1 MIRDIDVSTLRDTVS
16 RLLVEC
22 NYNIPADVLQ
32 ALRDAAAREES
43 PLARRTLE
51 QLIRNYEIAATERVP
66 VGQDSGLAVVML
78 EVGQDV
84 HWVGGSLQEAIYDG
98 IREGTRS
105 GYLRWSVTGDPTRL
119 LKTAGGD
126 TPGVIHVDIVP
137 GADVRITVA
146 SKGFGAE
153 NMSALKMFVPAD
165 GVAAIKQFVHETVD
179 RAGANAC
186 PPIIVGVGVGG
197 TFEVAALLA
206 KKAVLRPVDVRH
218 PRADLCELE
227 GELLDQVNGLGI
239 GAQGLGGIVTAL
251 AVNVEVFP
259 THIAGL
265 PVAVSSRSTEAAER
279 PALAGR
285 ARVVQSD
292 RVVMSGTLIPTVEE
306 RLPSIQG
313 VRPFAAGSVP
323 AKPWGSVRRK
333 CHTILARVTDAFEAR
348 TFTFNTSI
356 AGIMELVNTLRE
368 AGIPEDPVAKAVTRE
383 ALETTVHMISPFAPH
398 IAEELWRSLGH
409 DGPTLFRVPWPE
421 VDAKALEVDSVEIAI
436 QVNGKV
442 RARSTVAK
450 GLSEEQVFALAGEL
464 DPIRSQTEGKQ
475 VVFKKWVPDKLLNIV
490 VR

>member
-22 NYNIPADVLQ
+22 NCNIPADVLQ
-32 ALRDAAAREES
+32 ALRNAAGREES

-66 VGQDSGLAVVML
+66 VCQDSGLAVVML

-126 TPGVIHVDIVP
+126 TPGVIHVDVVP
-137 GADVRITVA
+137 GADVRMTVA

-165 GVAAIKQFVHETVD
+165 GVAAIKQFVLETVD

-265 PVAVSSRSTEAAER
+265 PVAVNLGCHST
-279 PALAGR
+279 
-285 ARVVQSD
+285 
-292 RVVMSGTLIPTVEE
+292 
-306 RLPSIQG
+306 
-313 VRPFAAGSVP
+313 
-323 AKPWGSVRRK
+323 RR
-333 CHTILARVTDAFEAR
+333 I
-348 TFTFNTSI
+348 
-356 AGIMELVNTLRE
+356 
-368 AGIPEDPVAKAVTRE
+368 
-383 ALETTVHMISPFAPH
+383 
-398 IAEELWRSLGH
+398 
-409 DGPTLFRVPWPE
+409 
-421 VDAKALEVDSVEIAI
+421 
-436 QVNGKV
+436 
-442 RARSTVAK
+442 STV
-450 GLSEEQVFALAGEL
+450 L
-464 DPIRSQTEGKQ
+464 
-475 VVFKKWVPDKLLNIV
+475 
-490 VR
+490 

>member
-32 ALRDAAAREES
+32 ALRDAARREES

-66 VGQDSGLAVVML
+66 VCQDSGLAVVML

-84 HWVGGSLQEAIYDG
+84 HWVGGSLQEAIYEG

-165 GVAAIKQFVHETVD
+165 GVAAIKQFVLETVD

-218 PRADLCELE
+218 PRVDLCELE

-265 PVAVSSRSTEAAER
+265 PVAVNLGCHSTR
-279 PALAGR
+279 R
-285 ARVVQSD
+285 
-292 RVVMSGTLIPTVEE
+292 MS
-306 RLPSIQG
+306 
-313 VRPFAAGSVP
+313 
-323 AKPWGSVRRK
+323 
-333 CHTILARVTDAFEAR
+333 
-348 TFTFNTSI
+348 
-356 AGIMELVNTLRE
+356 
-368 AGIPEDPVAKAVTRE
+368 AV
-383 ALETTVHMISPFAPH
+383 L
-398 IAEELWRSLGH
+398 
-409 DGPTLFRVPWPE
+409 
-421 VDAKALEVDSVEIAI
+421 
-436 QVNGKV
+436 
-442 RARSTVAK
+442 
-450 GLSEEQVFALAGEL
+450 
-464 DPIRSQTEGKQ
+464 
-475 VVFKKWVPDKLLNIV
+475 
-490 VR
+490 